1 MYKIIPLAL
10 LLTAVPAMVRA
21 QTTPI
26 VEISA
31 NHGHTF
37 TLEGNSQSR
46 IVKAWPGAFEAFD
59 FGEHPKIPNAK
70 FIFVKLKP
78 GAKLDST
85 TLTLIIDDGTGKEVT
100 KAFVLK
106 RVSGIPARTTTLIGN
121 QPVVAAQPQPVQP
134 VITPQVYSPPPR
146 PVRQVNQE
154 KKARKP
160 RKLKVS
166 KEFSSVFASGFASS
180 KAVEPDPKQKAEV
193 KPSETDREESE
204 ETQDA
209 QPLNKSEPKGT
220 EDAAK
225 VKSDTS
231 QLPAQSKRGGLPLIR
246 APKTLQAK
254 ASVETPEEKRLID
267 RSSLNNYA
275 IAHHLLRGLYRAERL
290 KQINPSKP
298 QFGQAQSTAIWLR
311 RGRTIEE
318 ALRRSRLPRETF
330 DNLLGHGG
338 VGK

>member
-1 MYKIIPLAL
+1 MYKFIPLTVL
-10 LLTAVPAMVRA
+10 LAAVPAVVRA
-21 QTTPI
+21 QTTQM

-37 TLEGNSQSR
+37 TLEGNSQAR
-46 IVKAWPGAFEAFD
+46 IVKAWPGAFESFD

-106 RVSGIPARTTTLIGN
+106 RVRGIPARTTTLIGS

-134 VITPQVYSPPPR
+134 VITPQIYSPPPR
-146 PVRQVNQE
+146 PVRQIHQE
-154 KKARKP
+154 KKARKHK
-160 RKLKVS
+160 KLKVS
-166 KEFSSVFASGFASS
+166 KEFSSAFASGFASS
-180 KAVEPDPKQKAEV
+180 KAVEPEPKKKTED
-193 KPSETDREESE
+193 KLSETDREETE

-209 QPLNKSEPKGT
+209 QPQDEPELKET
-220 EDAAK
+220 EETVKA
-225 VKSDTS
+225 KSDTS
-231 QLPAQSKRGGLPLIR
+231 KPVRSKHGGLPLIR

-254 ASVETPEEKRLID
+254 ASVETPEEKQLID

-311 RGRTIEE
+311 RGVTIED
-318 ALRRSRLPRETF
+318 ALRQSRLPRETF

>member
-1 MYKIIPLAL
+1 MYKSIPLTL
-10 LLTAVPAMVRA
+10 LLAAVPAVVRA

-37 TLEGNSQSR
+37 TLEGNSQAR
-46 IVKAWPGAFEAFD
+46 IVKAWPGVFESFD

-106 RVSGIPARTTTLIGN
+106 RVKGIPAQTTTLIGS
-121 QPVVAAQPQPVQP
+121 QPMVAAKPEPSAP
-134 VITPQVYSPPPR
+134 VITPQIYTPPPR
-146 PVRQVNQE
+146 PVRQIHQE

-160 RKLKVS
+160 KKLKVS
-166 KEFSSVFASGFASS
+166 KEFSSAFSSGFASS
-180 KAVEPDPKQKAEV
+180 NAVEPEPKKKTEE
-193 KPSETDREESE
+193 PPETDREESE

-209 QPLNKSEPKGT
+209 QPQDET
-220 EDAAK
+220 ELKETAK
-225 VKSDTS
+225 TQPDTP
-231 QLPAQSKRGGLPLIR
+231 QPLARSKHRGLPLIR

-254 ASVETPEEKRLID
+254 ASVEISEEKQLIE
-267 RSSLNNYA
+267 RSSLDNYG
-275 IAHHLLRGLYRAERL
+275 IARYLLRGLYQAERL
-290 KQINPSKP
+290 NQINTHTP
-298 QFGQAQSTAIWLR
+298 QFGQAQDTAIWLR
-311 RGRTIEE
+311 RGRSIEE
-318 ALRRSRLPRETF
+318 ALELSGLTPVTF

>member
-1 MYKIIPLAL
+1 MYKSIPLTVL
-10 LLTAVPAMVRA
+10 LAAVPAVVRA
-21 QTTPI
+21 QTTPM

-37 TLEGNSQSR
+37 TLEGNSQAR
-46 IVKAWPGAFEAFD
+46 IVKAWPGAFESFD

-78 GAKLDST
+78 GANLDST

-106 RVSGIPARTTTLIGN
+106 RVKGVPAQTTTLIGS
-121 QPVVAAQPQPVQP
+121 QPMVAAKAEPSTP
-134 VITPQVYSPPPR
+134 VITPQIYAPPSR
-146 PVRQVNQE
+146 PVRQIHQE

-160 RKLKVS
+160 KKLKIS
-166 KEFSSVFASGFASS
+166 KEFSSALSSGFASS
-180 KAVEPDPKQKAEV
+180 KAVEPDPKKKTED
-193 KPSETDREESE
+193 KLSEADREELE

-209 QPLNKSEPKGT
+209 QPQDEPELKET
-220 EDAAK
+220 AK
-225 VKSDTS
+225 TQPDTP
-231 QLPAQSKRGGLPLIR
+231 QPLARSKHRGLPLIR

-254 ASVETPEEKRLID
+254 ARVETSEEKQLID

-311 RGRTIEE
+311 RGRTIED
-318 ALRRSRLPRETF
+318 ALRQSRLPRETF